1 MWSSAIYPAFGSFQ
15 QSSVTKRSQ
24 KPRASTAESG
34 ALVEQ
39 FSFSLNDFKM
49 DHQGENNNLN
59 ITISYRYKDQVS
71 NAEYPD
77 FRVILKD
84 VEGLLTNYPNR
95 DDYWEIVN
103 KKITLTILE
112 KYPAV
117 AQITSHIQVSP
128 SPNVPYLRS
137 SIVTRNRTSVRKK

>member
-1 MWSSAIYPAFGSFQ
+1 MVQRHYPP
-15 QSSVTKRSQ
+15 SVHFSNHPLPNAVKSLD
-24 KPRASTAESG
+24 RARQNRG
-34 ALVEQ
+34 VLVEQ

-49 DHQGENNNLN
+49 DHQGENDNLD

-117 AQITSHIQVSP
+117 AQITSHIQC
-128 SPNVPYLRS
+128 R
-137 SIVTRNRTSVRKK
+137 RRRTFRTCVRAS